1 MPEYKTILIATDL
14 SDPSLSAVEHGQD
27 LAGQLGSRLVLT
39 YVMEDRLPPMILAHS
54 ALPTD
59 ELLDQHRKHAEK
71 ALEEFVE
78 RHLSGRA
85 VESIVRQGTPHQEVV
100 QLAKEIRADLIV
112 IGMHG
117 HGFLAHA
124 LAGSTAE
131 RVLHQATCPVLVV
144 SHPKHS

>member
-1 MPEYKTILIATDL
+1 VA
-14 SDPSLSAVEHGQD
+14 
-27 LAGQLGSRLVLT
+27 LAERLGSRLILT

-59 ELLDQHRKHAEK
+59 ELLEQHRKHSEK
-71 ALEEFVE
+71 SLEEFVE
-78 RHLSGRA
+78 RHLSGHE
-85 VESIVRQGTPHQEVV
+85 VEPIVRQGTPHQEIVR
-100 QLAKEIRADLIV
+100 LAKEIRADLIV

>member
-1 MPEYKTILIATDL
+1 MSEYKTILIATDL
-14 SDPSLSAVEHGQD
+14 SDPSLSAVEQGMD
-27 LAGQLGSRLVLT
+27 LAERLGSRVILT

-59 ELLDQHRKHAEK
+59 ELLEQHRQHAEK
-71 ALEEFVE
+71 ALDEFVE
-78 RHLSGRA
+78 RHLGGHE

-100 QLAKEIRADLIV
+100 QLAKEMRADLIV

-131 RVLHQATCPVLVV
+131 RVLHQAPCPVLVV